1 MTNTTHTPAL
11 APAPSRFLRIRDVMN
26 RTGLSKSTI
35 YTKIRLKQFPAHVPL
50 GSISVW
56 VESEIAKWMTDQIAA
71 RDSTALLK

>member
-1 MTNTTHTPAL
+1 MNDTTNSP
-11 APAPSRFLRIRDVMN
+11 APAPTPRRFLRIRDVMS

-56 VESEIAKWMTDQIAA
+56 VESEISEWMDEQVAA
-71 RDSTALLK
+71 RDKAA